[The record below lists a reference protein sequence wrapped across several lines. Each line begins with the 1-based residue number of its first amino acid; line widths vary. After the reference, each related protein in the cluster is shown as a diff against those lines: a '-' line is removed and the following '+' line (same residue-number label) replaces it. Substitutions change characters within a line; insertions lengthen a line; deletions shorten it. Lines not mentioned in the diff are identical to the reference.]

1 MEGLVNFL
9 NDIAIAGSWLLPT
22 ACYIAACMSFIYAVW
37 GMWQQSQPQNP
48 FVGKPWVPYVA
59 LVLSG
64 AFAAFDR
71 ILTKAA
77 KSAKLDMQVSL
88 NSSSPTGYTGN
99 TSPISGAGPHD
110 AILQIVKDFSLFFQ
124 TFGAWVAFFAL
135 ISWQGAMTGKNNRTK
150 LGLLCQFALGVVL
163 LNPVK
168 EANWLLSYW
177 PN

>member
-9 NDIAIAGSWLLPT
+9 NDIAIGASWLLPT
-22 ACYIAACMSFIYAVW
+22 ACYIAACYCFIVAVW

-48 FVGKPWVPYVA
+48 FVGKPWVPYLS

-71 ILTKAA
+71 ILTKSAT
-77 KSAKLDMQVSL
+77 SAKLNVQVSL
-88 NSSSPTGYTGN
+88 KSASPTGYTDG
-99 TSPISGAGPHD
+99 TSPIAGAGPHD
-110 AILQIVKDFSLFFQ
+110 AIIEIVKDFSLFFD

-135 ISWQGAMTGKNNRTK
+135 LSWQGSMTGKNNRSK
-150 LGLLCQFALGVVL
+150 LGLVCQFALGVAL

-177 PN
+177 PS